1 MVAIFRQCLPASAEP
16 HH

>member
-1 MVAIFRQCLPASAEP
+1 MAAIFRQCLPASAEP